1 MRKYKVEQKVQIA
14 STQKIILLFIIL
26 LYHMLLNYLI
36 FLNLHSM
43 ITKLFNMHK
52 SYNKSFFKIFR
63 IVF

>member
-26 LYHMLLNYLI
+26 LYHMLPNYLI

-43 ITKLFNMHK
+43 IKKLFNMHK
-52 SYNKSFFKIFR
+52 SYNKSF
-63 IVF
+63 